1 MKRPSNQQEWLDQ
14 ITEEIVDQDLEIIDP
29 HHHLWPGTPRTDGV
43 SADNRYLLEDL
54 WNDTQSGHNVVK
66 TVFVECGQGYY
77 ESGSEAMKPVGETKF
92 VVEVAEEAKQD
103 VSKAQIEGI
112 VGHADMMLGES
123 TREVLEAH
131 LEEGQG
137 RFKGIRHG
145 ASWDES
151 DEIRNSHSNPIQ
163 SIYLNDE
170 FQKGIE
176 QLDALNLTLDAWN
189 YHKQIKELTELAKC
203 FPNLKIVQ
211 NHFGGPLGIGPY
223 AGRREEVFSVWQESI
238 AELAERDNVVIKIG
252 GLAMPINGW
261 GWHKRELPA
270 NSDEFIESHG
280 RYYLHAIKCFGVE
293 RCMFESNFPV
303 DKRSISYPILWN
315 GFKKIVEDFSTEE
328 KEYLFYKT
336 AAEFYSL

>member
-1 MKRPSNQQEWLDQ
+1 VNNPTDLQGWLDQ
-14 ITEEIVDQDLEIIDP
+14 ISEEIIDQDIEIVDP
-29 HHHLWPGTPRTDGV
+29 HHHLWPGPPRTEG
-43 SADNRYLLEDL
+43 AKAENRYLLEDL
-54 WNDTQSGHNVVK
+54 WKDTESGHKISK

-77 ESGSEAMKPVGETKF
+77 ESGPDAMKPVGETKF
-92 VVEVAEEAKQD
+92 VYEVAEEAKLD
-103 VSKAQIEGI
+103 KSKAQIEGI
-112 VGHADMMLGES
+112 VGHADMMLGS
-123 TREVLEAH
+123 SAREVLEAH
-131 LEEGQG
+131 VEEGKG

-151 DEIRNSHSNPIQ
+151 EEIRNSHSIPIRH
-163 SIYLNDE
+163 IYLDSK
-170 FQKGIE
+170 FQQGIE

-223 AGRREEVFSVWQESI
+223 KNKREEVFSEWKDSI
-238 AELAERDNVVIKIG
+238 SELAERENVYMKLG

-270 NSDEFIESHG
+270 TSDELVEKHG
-280 RYYLHAIKCFGVE
+280 KYYLHAINSFGVK

-315 GFKKIVEDFSTEE
+315 GFKRVVRDYSLEE
-328 KEYLFYKT
+328 KEFLFSKA

>member
-1 MKRPSNQQEWLDQ
+1 MNRPSNQREWLDQ
-14 ITEEIVDQDLEIIDP
+14 VTEKIVDQDLEIIDP
-29 HHHLWPGTPRTDGV
+29 HHHLWPGTPGTDGV
-43 SADNRYLLEDL
+43 SAENRYLLEDL

-92 VVEVAEEAKQD
+92 VVGVAEEAKQD

-123 TREVLEAH
+123 AREVLEAH
-131 LEEGQG
+131 LEEGKG

-163 SIYLNDE
+163 SIYLDDE

-176 QLDALNLTLDAWN
+176 QLDALNFTLDAWN

-223 AGRREEVFSVWQESI
+223 AGRREDVFSVWQESI
-238 AELAERDNVVIKIG
+238 AELAERDNVFIKIG

>member
-1 MKRPSNQQEWLDQ
+1 MNRPSNQQEWLDQ
-14 ITEEIVDQDLEIIDP
+14 VTEEIVDQDLEIIDP

-54 WNDTQSGHNVVK
+54 WNDTQSGHNLVK
-66 TVFVECGQGYY
+66 TVFVECGQGYF
-77 ESGSEAMKPVGETKF
+77 ESGSEAMKPVGETRF

-123 TREVLEAH
+123 AREVLEAH
-131 LEEGQG
+131 LEEGKG

-163 SIYLNDE
+163 SIYLDDE

-270 NSDEFIESHG
+270 NSDEFTESHG

-303 DKRSISYPILWN
+303 DKRSISYPVLWN

>member
-1 MKRPSNQQEWLDQ
+1 MNRPSNQQEWLDQ
-14 ITEEIVDQDLEIIDP
+14 VTEEIVDQDLEIIDP

-54 WNDTQSGHNVVK
+54 WNDTQSGHNLVK
-66 TVFVECGQGYY
+66 TVFVECGQGYF
-77 ESGSEAMKPVGETKF
+77 ESGSEAMKPVGETRF

-103 VSKAQIEGI
+103 ISKAQIEGI

-123 TREVLEAH
+123 AREVLEAH
-131 LEEGQG
+131 LEEGKG

-163 SIYLNDE
+163 SIYLDDE

-303 DKRSISYPILWN
+303 DKRSISYPVLWN

>member
-1 MKRPSNQQEWLDQ
+1 MNRPSNQREWLDQ
-14 ITEEIVDQDLEIIDP
+14 VTEKIVDQDLEIIDP

-43 SADNRYLLEDL
+43 SAENRYLLEDL

-123 TREVLEAH
+123 AREVLEAH
-131 LEEGQG
+131 LEEGKG

-163 SIYLNDE
+163 SIYLDDE

>member
-1 MKRPSNQQEWLDQ
+1 MNRPSNQQEWLDQ
-14 ITEEIVDQDLEIIDP
+14 VTEEIVDQDLEIIDP

-54 WNDTQSGHNVVK
+54 WNDTQSGHNLVK

-77 ESGSEAMKPVGETKF
+77 ESGSEAMKPVGETRF

-123 TREVLEAH
+123 AREVLEAH
-131 LEEGQG
+131 LEEGKG

-163 SIYLNDE
+163 SIYLDDE

-303 DKRSISYPILWN
+303 DKRSISYPVLWN

>member
-1 MKRPSNQQEWLDQ
+1 MNRPSDQQEWLDQ
-14 ITEEIVDQDLEIIDP
+14 VTEEIVDQDLEIIDP

-54 WNDTQSGHNVVK
+54 WNDTQSGHNLVK

-77 ESGSEAMKPVGETKF
+77 ESGSEAMKPVGETRF

-103 VSKAQIEGI
+103 ISKAQIEGI

-123 TREVLEAH
+123 AREVLEAH
-131 LEEGQG
+131 LEEGKG

-163 SIYLNDE
+163 SIYLDDE

-238 AELAERDNVVIKIG
+238 TELAERDNVVIKIG

-303 DKRSISYPILWN
+303 DKRSISYPVLWN
-315 GFKKIVEDFSTEE
+315 GFKKIVEDFSAEE

>member
-1 MKRPSNQQEWLDQ
+1 MNRPSNQREWLDQ
-14 ITEEIVDQDLEIIDP
+14 VTEEIVDQDLEIIDP
-29 HHHLWPGTPRTDGV
+29 HHHLWPGTPGTDGV
-43 SADNRYLLEDL
+43 SAENRYLLEDL

-103 VSKAQIEGI
+103 ISKAQIEGI

-123 TREVLEAH
+123 AREVLEAH
-131 LEEGQG
+131 LEEGKG

-163 SIYLNDE
+163 SIYLDDE

-223 AGRREEVFSVWQESI
+223 AGRREDVFLVWQESI
-238 AELAERDNVVIKIG
+238 AELAERDNVFIKIG

-270 NSDEFIESHG
+270 NSDELIESHG
-280 RYYLHAIKCFGVE
+280 RYYLHAIKCFGIE

-303 DKRSISYPILWN
+303 DKRSISYPVLWN

>member
-1 MKRPSNQQEWLDQ
+1 MNNPTDLQGWLDQ
-14 ITEEIVDQDLEIIDP
+14 ISEEIIDQDIEIVDP
-29 HHHLWPGTPRTDGV
+29 HHHLWPGPPRTEG
-43 SADNRYLLEDL
+43 AKAENRYLLEDL
-54 WNDTQSGHNVVK
+54 WKDTESGHKISK
-66 TVFVECGQGYY
+66 TVFVECGQGYF
-77 ESGSEAMKPVGETKF
+77 ESGSDAMKPVGETKF
-92 VVEVAEEAKQD
+92 VYEVAEEAKLD
-103 VSKAQIEGI
+103 KSKAQIEGI
-112 VGHADMMLGES
+112 VGHADMMLGS
-123 TREVLEAH
+123 SAREVLEAH
-131 LEEGQG
+131 VEEGKG

-151 DEIRNSHSNPIQ
+151 EEIRNSHSIPIRH
-163 SIYLNDE
+163 IYLDSK
-170 FQKGIE
+170 FQQGIE

-223 AGRREEVFSVWQESI
+223 KNKREEVFSEWKDSI
-238 AELAERDNVVIKIG
+238 SELAERENVYMKLG
-252 GLAMPINGW
+252 GLAMTINGW

-270 NSDEFIESHG
+270 TSDELVEKHG
-280 RYYLHAIKCFGVE
+280 KYYLHAINSFGVK

-315 GFKKIVEDFSTEE
+315 GFKRVVRDYSLEE
-328 KEYLFYKT
+328 KEFLFSEA

>member
-1 MKRPSNQQEWLDQ
+1 MNRPSNQREWLDQ
-14 ITEEIVDQDLEIIDP
+14 VTEKIVDQDLEIIDP
-29 HHHLWPGTPRTDGV
+29 HHHLWPGTPGTDGV
-43 SADNRYLLEDL
+43 SAENRYLLEDL

-163 SIYLNDE
+163 SIYLDDE

-176 QLDALNLTLDAWN
+176 QLDALNFTLDAWN

-223 AGRREEVFSVWQESI
+223 AGRREDVFSVWQESI
-238 AELAERDNVVIKIG
+238 AELAERDNVFIKIG

-270 NSDEFIESHG
+270 NSDELIESHG

>member
-1 MKRPSNQQEWLDQ
+1 VNNPTDLQGWLDQ
-14 ITEEIVDQDLEIIDP
+14 ISEEIIDQDIEIVDP
-29 HHHLWPGTPRTDGV
+29 HHHLWPSPDGNTE
-43 SADNRYLLEDL
+43 NRYLLEDL
-54 WNDTQSGHNVVK
+54 WKDTESGHKVTK
-66 TVFVECGQGYY
+66 TVFVECGQRYF
-77 ESGSEAMKPVGETKF
+77 ESGPNAMKPVGETKF
-92 VVEVAEEAKQD
+92 VYEVAEEAKID
-103 VSKAQIEGI
+103 KSRAQIEGI
-112 VGHADMMLGES
+112 VGHADMMLGS
-123 TREVLEAH
+123 SAREVLEAH
-131 LEEGQG
+131 VEEGKG

-145 ASWDES
+145 ASWDDSE
-151 DEIRNSHSNPIQ
+151 EIRNSHSIPIRH
-163 SIYLNDE
+163 IYLDSK
-170 FQKGIE
+170 FQQGIE

-223 AGRREEVFSVWQESI
+223 KNKREEVFSEWKDSI
-238 AELAERDNVVIKIG
+238 SELAERENVYMKLG

-270 NSDEFIESHG
+270 TSDELVEKHG
-280 RYYLHAIKCFGVE
+280 KYYLHAINSFGVK

-315 GFKKIVEDFSTEE
+315 GFKRVVRDYSLEE
-328 KEYLFYKT
+328 KEFLFSKA

>member
-1 MKRPSNQQEWLDQ
+1 MNRPSNQQEWLDQ
-14 ITEEIVDQDLEIIDP
+14 VTEEIVDQDLEIIDP

-54 WNDTQSGHNVVK
+54 WNDTQSGHNLVK

-77 ESGSEAMKPVGETKF
+77 ESGSEAMKPVGETRF

-103 VSKAQIEGI
+103 ISKAQIEGI

-123 TREVLEAH
+123 AREVLEAH
-131 LEEGQG
+131 LEEGKG

-163 SIYLNDE
+163 SIYLDDE

-303 DKRSISYPILWN
+303 DKRSISYPVLWN

>member
-1 MKRPSNQQEWLDQ
+1 VNRPSNQQEWLDQ
-14 ITEEIVDQDLEIIDP
+14 VTEEIVDQDLEIIDP

-54 WNDTQSGHNVVK
+54 WNDTQSGHNLVK
-66 TVFVECGQGYY
+66 TVFVECGQGYF
-77 ESGSEAMKPVGETKF
+77 ESGSEAMKPIGETRF

-123 TREVLEAH
+123 SREVLEAH
-131 LEEGQG
+131 LEEGKG

-163 SIYLNDE
+163 SIYLDDE

-303 DKRSISYPILWN
+303 DKRSISYPVLWN

>member
-1 MKRPSNQQEWLDQ
+1 MNNPTDLQGWLDQ
-14 ITEEIVDQDLEIIDP
+14 ISEEIIDQDIEIVDP
-29 HHHLWPGTPRTDGV
+29 HHHLWPGPPRTEG
-43 SADNRYLLEDL
+43 AKAENRYLLEDL
-54 WNDTQSGHNVVK
+54 WKDTESGHKISK

-77 ESGSEAMKPVGETKF
+77 ESGPDAMKPVGETKF
-92 VVEVAEEAKQD
+92 VYEVAEEAKLD
-103 VSKAQIEGI
+103 KSKAQIEGI
-112 VGHADMMLGES
+112 VGHADMMLGS
-123 TREVLEAH
+123 SAREVLEAH
-131 LEEGQG
+131 VEEGKG

-151 DEIRNSHSNPIQ
+151 EEIRNSHSIPIRH
-163 SIYLNDE
+163 IYLDSK
-170 FQKGIE
+170 FQQGIE

-223 AGRREEVFSVWQESI
+223 KNKREEVFSEWKDSI
-238 AELAERDNVVIKIG
+238 SELAERENVYMKLG

-261 GWHKRELPA
+261 GWHKRERPA
-270 NSDEFIESHG
+270 TSEELVEKHG
-280 RYYLHAIKCFGVE
+280 KYYLHAINSFGVK

-315 GFKKIVEDFSTEE
+315 GFKRVVRDYSLEE
-328 KEYLFYKT
+328 KEFLFSKA

>member
-1 MKRPSNQQEWLDQ
+1 MNRPSNQQEWLDQ
-14 ITEEIVDQDLEIIDP
+14 VTEEIVDQDLEIIDP

-54 WNDTQSGHNVVK
+54 WNDTQSGHNLVK
-66 TVFVECGQGYY
+66 TVFVECGQGYF
-77 ESGSEAMKPVGETKF
+77 ESGSEAMKPVGETRF

-123 TREVLEAH
+123 AREVLEAH
-131 LEEGQG
+131 LEEGKG

-163 SIYLNDE
+163 SIYLDDE

-303 DKRSISYPILWN
+303 DKRSISYPVLWN

>member
-1 MKRPSNQQEWLDQ
+1 MNNPTDLQGWLDQ
-14 ITEEIVDQDLEIIDP
+14 ISEEIIDQDIEIVDP
-29 HHHLWPGTPRTDGV
+29 HHHLWPGPPRTEG
-43 SADNRYLLEDL
+43 AKAENRYLLEDL
-54 WNDTQSGHNVVK
+54 WKDTESGHKISK

-77 ESGSEAMKPVGETKF
+77 ESGPDAMKPVGETKF
-92 VVEVAEEAKQD
+92 VYEVAEEAKLD
-103 VSKAQIEGI
+103 KSKAQIEGI
-112 VGHADMMLGES
+112 VGHADMMLGS
-123 TREVLEAH
+123 SAREVLEAH
-131 LEEGQG
+131 VEEGKG

-151 DEIRNSHSNPIQ
+151 EEIRNSHSIPIRH
-163 SIYLNDE
+163 IYLDSK
-170 FQKGIE
+170 FQQGIE

-223 AGRREEVFSVWQESI
+223 KNKREEVFSEWKDSI
-238 AELAERDNVVIKIG
+238 SELAERENVYMKLG

-261 GWHKRELPA
+261 GWHKRERPA
-270 NSDEFIESHG
+270 TSEELVEKHG
-280 RYYLHAIKCFGVE
+280 KYYLHAINSFGVK

-315 GFKKIVEDFSTEE
+315 GFKRVVRDYSLEE
-328 KEYLFYKT
+328 KEFLFSKT

>member
-1 MKRPSNQQEWLDQ
+1 MNNPTDLQGWLDQ
-14 ITEEIVDQDLEIIDP
+14 ISEEIIDQDIEIVDP
-29 HHHLWPGTPRTDGV
+29 HHHLWPGPPRTEG
-43 SADNRYLLEDL
+43 AKAENRYLLEDL
-54 WNDTQSGHNVVK
+54 WKDTESGHKISK
-66 TVFVECGQGYY
+66 TVFVECGQGYF
-77 ESGSEAMKPVGETKF
+77 ESGSDAMKPVGETKF
-92 VVEVAEEAKQD
+92 VYEVAEEAKLD
-103 VSKAQIEGI
+103 KSKAQIEGI
-112 VGHADMMLGES
+112 VGHVDMTLGS
-123 TREVLEAH
+123 SAREVLEAH
-131 LEEGQG
+131 VEEGKG

-151 DEIRNSHSNPIQ
+151 EEIRNSHSIPIRH
-163 SIYLNDE
+163 IYLDSK
-170 FQKGIE
+170 FQQGIE

-223 AGRREEVFSVWQESI
+223 KNKREEVFSEWKDSI
-238 AELAERDNVVIKIG
+238 SELAERENVYMKLG

-270 NSDEFIESHG
+270 TSDELVEKHG
-280 RYYLHAIKCFGVE
+280 KYYLHAINSFGVK

-315 GFKKIVEDFSTEE
+315 GFKRVVRDYSLEE
-328 KEYLFYKT
+328 KEFLFSKA

>member
-1 MKRPSNQQEWLDQ
+1 MNNPTDLQGWLDQ
-14 ITEEIVDQDLEIIDP
+14 ISEEIIDQDIEIVDP
-29 HHHLWPGTPRTDGV
+29 HHHLWPGPPRTEG
-43 SADNRYLLEDL
+43 AKAENRYLLEDL
-54 WNDTQSGHNVVK
+54 WKDTESGHKISK

-77 ESGSEAMKPVGETKF
+77 ESGPDAMKPVGETKF
-92 VVEVAEEAKQD
+92 VYEVAEEAKLD
-103 VSKAQIEGI
+103 KSKAQIEGI
-112 VGHADMMLGES
+112 VGHADMMLGS
-123 TREVLEAH
+123 SAREVLEAH
-131 LEEGQG
+131 VEEGKG

-151 DEIRNSHSNPIQ
+151 EEIRNSHSIPIRH
-163 SIYLNDE
+163 IYLDSK
-170 FQKGIE
+170 FQQGIE

-211 NHFGGPLGIGPY
+211 KHFGGPLGIGPY
-223 AGRREEVFSVWQESI
+223 KNKQEEVFSEWKDSI
-238 AELAERDNVVIKIG
+238 SELAERENVYMKLG

-270 NSDEFIESHG
+270 TSDELVEKHG
-280 RYYLHAIKCFGVE
+280 KYYLHAINSFGVK

-315 GFKKIVEDFSTEE
+315 GFKRVVRDYSLEE
-328 KEYLFYKT
+328 KEFLFSKA

>member
-1 MKRPSNQQEWLDQ
+1 MNRPSNQREWLDQ
-14 ITEEIVDQDLEIIDP
+14 VTEKIVDQDLEIIDP

-151 DEIRNSHSNPIQ
+151 DEVRNSHSNPIQ
-163 SIYLNDE
+163 SIYLDDE

-280 RYYLHAIKCFGVE
+280 RYYLHAIRCFGVE

>member
-1 MKRPSNQQEWLDQ
+1 VNNPTDLQGWLDQ
-14 ITEEIVDQDLEIIDP
+14 ISEEIIDQDIEIVDP
-29 HHHLWPGTPRTDGV
+29 HHHLWPGPPRTEG
-43 SADNRYLLEDL
+43 AKAENRYLLEDL
-54 WNDTQSGHNVVK
+54 WKDTESGHKISK

-77 ESGSEAMKPVGETKF
+77 ESGPDAMKPVGETKF
-92 VVEVAEEAKQD
+92 VYEVAEEAKLD
-103 VSKAQIEGI
+103 KSKAQIEGI
-112 VGHADMMLGES
+112 VGHADMMIGS
-123 TREVLEAH
+123 SAREVLEAH
-131 LEEGQG
+131 VEEGKG

-151 DEIRNSHSNPIQ
+151 EEIRNSHSIPIRH
-163 SIYLNDE
+163 IYLDSK
-170 FQKGIE
+170 FQQGIE

-223 AGRREEVFSVWQESI
+223 KNKREEVFSEWKDSI
-238 AELAERDNVVIKIG
+238 SELAERENVYMKLG

-270 NSDEFIESHG
+270 TSDELVEKHG
-280 RYYLHAIKCFGVE
+280 KYYLHAINSFGVK

-315 GFKKIVEDFSTEE
+315 GFKRVVRDYSLEE
-328 KEYLFYKT
+328 KEFLFSKA